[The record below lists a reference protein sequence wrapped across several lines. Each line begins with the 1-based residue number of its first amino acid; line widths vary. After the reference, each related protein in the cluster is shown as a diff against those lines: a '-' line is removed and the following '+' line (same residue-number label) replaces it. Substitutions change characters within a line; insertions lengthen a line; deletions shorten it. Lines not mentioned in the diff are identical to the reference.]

1 MSTSSISPD
10 QIEQFVKH
18 VTTAIGPWV
27 VSVGAKI
34 VGAILLWIV
43 GRIIISGI
51 RTGVRR
57 ASESRHVDA
66 TLVRYLDSTLGV
78 ILQILLMVAILG
90 VFGVETT
97 TFAGVLAAAG
107 VAIGMAWSGLLSN
120 FAAGVFLII
129 FSPFKVGDRISA
141 AGVIGAVHELG
152 LFVTAINTDD
162 GIRVYVANNKLF
174 SDNIVNFSANPYRR
188 VDMGAQL
195 AHGVNPQDAIARLK
209 NRLAQIPEVL
219 KDPAPQV
226 EIDKFNM
233 AGTVLLVR
241 SYTHD
246 KDYWTVY
253 FAMTHTIADEFTKAG
268 YPTPAEHSVHLN
280 KNA

>member
-1 MSTSSISPD
+1 MSPE
-10 QIEQFVKH
+10 QIQQFIHKF
-18 VTTAIGPWV
+18 TDALGPWILT
-27 VSVGAKI
+27 VGAKLL
-34 VGAILLWIV
+34 GAVLLWIV

-51 RTGVRR
+51 RSGVRR
-57 ASESRHVDA
+57 ASETRHLDP
-66 TLVRYLDSTLGV
+66 TLIRYLDSALGV
-78 ILQILLMVAILG
+78 LLQILLMIALLG

-107 VAIGMAWSGLLSN
+107 VAIGMAWSGLLAH
-120 FAAGVFLII
+120 FAAGAFLVI

-141 AGVIGAVHELG
+141 AGVVGTVQELG

-174 SDNIVNFSANPYRR
+174 SDNIINFSTNPCRR
-188 VDMGAQL
+188 VDMSAQL
-195 AHGVNPQDAIARLK
+195 AHGVNPLDAIARLK
-209 NRLAQIPEVL
+209 TRLAAIPHVM
-219 KDPAPQV
+219 KDPGPQV

-241 SYTHD
+241 TYVHD
-246 KDYWTVY
+246 KNWWDVY
-253 FAMTHTIADEFTKAG
+253 FAMTQAIADEFGKAG
-268 YPTPAEHSVHLN
+268 YPTPAEHSVHHN

>member
-1 MSTSSISPD
+1 MNP
-10 QIEQFVKH
+10 EQVEQCLKH
-18 VTTAIGPWV
+18 LVNAMGPWILN
-27 VSVGAKI
+27 VGAKVI
-34 VGAILLWIV
+34 GAILLWIV

-51 RTGVRR
+51 RSGVRR

-66 TLVRYLDSTLGV
+66 TLVRYLDSTLAV
-78 ILQILLMVAILG
+78 ALQILLGIAILG

-120 FAAGVFLII
+120 FAAGVFLVI
-129 FSPFKVGDRISA
+129 FAPFKVGDRIQA
-141 AGVIGAVHELG
+141 AGVLGAVHELG

-174 SDNIVNFSANPYRR
+174 SDNIINFSTNPFRR

-195 AHGVNPQDAIARLK
+195 AHGVNPQDAIARLTA
-209 NRLAQIPEVL
+209 RLAKLPGVL
-219 KDPAPQV
+219 DKPAVQV

-241 SYTHD
+241 CYTHD

-253 FAMTHTIADEFTKAG
+253 FGMTQAIADEFTKAG
-268 YPTPAEHSVHLN
+268 YPTPAEHSVHHN

>member
-1 MSTSSISPD
+1 MSPEQIQQFIHNFSS
-10 QIEQFVKH
+10 
-18 VTTAIGPWV
+18 ALGPWILNI
-27 VSVGAKI
+27 GAK
-34 VGAILLWIV
+34 VLGAILLWIV
-43 GRIIISGI
+43 GRIIIAGI
-51 RTGVRR
+51 RGGVRR
-57 ASESRHVDA
+57 ASESRHVDP
-66 TLVRYLDSTLGV
+66 TLIRYLDSCLGV
-78 ILQILLMVAILG
+78 LLQILLLVALLG

-107 VAIGMAWSGLLSN
+107 VAIGMAWSGLLAN

-129 FSPFKVGDRISA
+129 FSPFKVGDRINA
-141 AGVIGAVHELG
+141 AGVLGAVHELG

-195 AHGVNPQDAIARLK
+195 AHGVNPLDAIARMK
-209 NRLAQIPEVL
+209 TRLAQIPEVL
-219 KDPAPQV
+219 KDPGPQV

-241 SYTHD
+241 AHTHD
-246 KDYWTVY
+246 KNYWTVY
-253 FAMTHTIADEFTKAG
+253 FAMTQAIADEFTKAG
-268 YPTPAEHSVHLN
+268 YPTPAEHSVHHN

>member
-1 MSTSSISPD
+1 MNP
-10 QIEQFVKH
+10 EQFEQFLKH
-18 VTTAIGPWV
+18 VVSASGPWI
-27 VSVGAKI
+27 VSVGAKV

-43 GRIIISGI
+43 GRIVISGI
-51 RTGVRR
+51 RSGVRR
-57 ASESRHVDA
+57 ASESRHVDP
-66 TLVRYLDSTLGV
+66 TLVRYLDSSLGV
-78 ILQILLMVAILG
+78 ALQILLGVAILG

-195 AHGVNPQDAIARLK
+195 AHGVDPKDAIARLTS
-209 NRLAQIPEVL
+209 RLAQIPGVL

-246 KDYWTVY
+246 KDYWPVY
-253 FAMTHTIADEFTKAG
+253 FAMTQTIADEFTKAG
-268 YPTPAEHSVHLN
+268 YPTPAEHSVHHN